1 MSFLWN
7 EQEKEESAA
16 GLPEKRQAAMRM
28 LGKLGVF
35 FTILKIAPFV
45 LDMVLPEAPHEQAKK
60 ETPSFVNP
68 ALAGLTPSPPSPTQ
82 SA

>member
-16 GLPEKRQAAMRM
+16 DLPEKRQAAMRM
-28 LGKLGVF
+28 LGKLGLF
-35 FTILKIAPFV
+35 FAIVKVVPFV
-45 LDMVLPEAPHEQAKK
+45 LDMVLPQAAQEQTKPEVPK
-60 ETPSFVNP
+60 FSSP